1 MARKKKLINHSP
13 YPDHVIEKIARCLWP
28 DIQADFE
35 NYEAQQEFATWKANK
50 ERQTWQSHTR
60 HHRFGRG
67 VRYAED
73 RRHDLGQGGLGKQR
87 LLRQKTAHGR
97 GPGRSRPALP
107 DHDRR

>member
-50 ERQTWQSHTR
+50 ERLTCIDKEAIIW
-60 HHRFGRG
+60 
-67 VRYAED
+67 
-73 RRHDLGQGGLGKQR
+73 
-87 LLRQKTAHGR
+87 
-97 GPGRSRPALP
+97 
-107 DHDRR
+107 